1 MSMLGATNHLWH
13 NVFWKFNKKKRR
25 TVMFIPD
32 VINTLLMGLIF
43 MVIIVTIVR
52 PFVLNL
58 VGQAASNSDMQ
69 RAAIDAVER
78 EMIRKAELFE
88 AQRADK
94 IKYQMML
101 LEKPEKPKP
110 KPVIEPEPEPEVV
123 PEPEPVAEVVP
134 EPEAPAEPEVVA
146 EEVPAVEEPS
156 EVLEETPAEVA
167 DAPEAAAETADEGE
181 PLGEGEIE
189 IREGESLAEIKERIR
204 KEQQKAKKP
213 TIPPELLNSANSYED
228 KVGVVRMVVQ
238 SDQARVAAAIRGM
251 IQITK

>member
-1 MSMLGATNHLWH
+1 
-13 NVFWKFNKKKRR
+13 
-25 TVMFIPD
+25 MFIPD

-43 MVIIVTIVR
+43 MVVIVTIVR

-58 VGQAASNSDMQ
+58 VGQAASNSEMQ
-69 RAAIDAVER
+69 KAAIAAVER
-78 EMIRKAELFE
+78 EMMRKAELFE

-123 PEPEPVAEVVP
+123 PEPVAEEVPEPVAEVQP
-134 EPEAPAEPEVVA
+134 EVVEEPAPEVAEAPAEETAPEA
-146 EEVPAVEEPS
+146 
-156 EVLEETPAEVA
+156 
-167 DAPEAAAETADEGE
+167 APEAAAEGSEDASEAE
-181 PLGEGEIE
+181 EAEEALAEGEIE
-189 IREGESLAEIKERIR
+189 IREGETLAEIKERIR

-213 TIPPELLNSANSYED
+213 TIPPELLNTANSYED

-238 SDQARVAAAIRGM
+238 TDQSRVASVIRGM
-251 IQITK
+251 IQINK

>member
-1 MSMLGATNHLWH
+1 
-13 NVFWKFNKKKRR
+13 
-25 TVMFIPD
+25 MFIPD

-43 MVIIVTIVR
+43 MVVIVTIIR

-58 VGQAASNSDMQ
+58 VGDPVSNSDLQ
-69 RAAIDAVER
+69 KAAIDAVER

-101 LEKPEKPKP
+101 LEVPEKPKP
-110 KPVIEPEPEPEVV
+110 KPVVEPEPEPEVV
-123 PEPEPVAEVVP
+123 PEPVAEVVP
-134 EPEAPAEPEVVA
+134 EPVVEVAPEPAPEPEVVQEPEPQP
-146 EEVPAVEEPS
+146 EEVAV
-156 EVLEETPAEVA
+156 EETPAEPEPVVA
-167 DAPEAAAETADEGE
+167 EAAEEAPESDEAV
-181 PLGEGEIE
+181 PEGEIE

-238 SDQARVAAAIRGM
+238 SDQSRVAAVIRGM
-251 IQITK
+251 IQVK

>member
-1 MSMLGATNHLWH
+1 
-13 NVFWKFNKKKRR
+13 
-25 TVMFIPD
+25 MFIPD

-43 MVIIVTIVR
+43 MVVIVTIVR
-52 PFVLNL
+52 PFVLNM

-110 KPVIEPEPEPEVV
+110 KPKPVVESEPEVV
-123 PEPEPVAEVVP
+123 PEPVAVVEPEPVAEVQP
-134 EPEAPAEPEVVA
+134 EVVEVPAEPEV
-146 EEVPAVEEPS
+146 AVEEAAP
-156 EVLEETPAEVA
+156 EVA
-167 DAPEAAAETADEGE
+167 VEEAAAEASAEPAEDEE
-181 PLGEGEIE
+181 ALAEGEIE
-189 IREGESLAEIKERIR
+189 IREGESLAEIKDRIR

-238 SDQARVAAAIRGM
+238 ADQSRVASVIRGM
-251 IQITK
+251 IQVSK

>member
-1 MSMLGATNHLWH
+1 
-13 NVFWKFNKKKRR
+13 
-25 TVMFIPD
+25 MFIPD

-43 MVIIVTIVR
+43 MVVIVTIVR

-69 RAAIDAVER
+69 KAAIDAVER
-78 EMIRKAELFE
+78 EMMRKAELFE
-88 AQRADK
+88 AQRAEK

-110 KPVIEPEPEPEVV
+110 KPVIEPEPEEV
-123 PEPEPVAEVVP
+123 PEPVAEVVP
-134 EPEAPAEPEVVA
+134 EPVVEETPVEEVAIEEVVETPLEEFAA
-146 EEVPAVEEPS
+146 EEMAEDTSDQVVTEEPAVEE
-156 EVLEETPAEVA
+156 
-167 DAPEAAAETADEGE
+167 EALA
-181 PLGEGEIE
+181 EGEIE

-238 SDQARVAAAIRGM
+238 ADQTRVASVIRSM
-251 IQITK
+251 IQVGK

>member
-1 MSMLGATNHLWH
+1 
-13 NVFWKFNKKKRR
+13 
-25 TVMFIPD
+25 MFIPD

-43 MVIIVTIVR
+43 MVVIVTIVR

-58 VGQAASNSDMQ
+58 VGEAASNSDMQ
-69 RAAIDAVER
+69 KAAIDAVER

-101 LEKPEKPKP
+101 LEKPEKPKL
-110 KPVIEPEPEPEVV
+110 KPVVEPEPEVV
-123 PEPEPVAEVVP
+123 PEPVAEVVP
-134 EPEAPAEPEVVA
+134 EVVETPVVEETPAVEEVVEAPAEEAVA
-146 EEVPAVEEPS
+146 ETVTEDTIAQVPSDEP
-156 EVLEETPAEVA
+156 PAEE
-167 DAPEAAAETADEGE
+167 DE
-181 PLGEGEIE
+181 PLAEGEIE

-213 TIPPELLNSANSYED
+213 TIPPELLNTANSYED

-238 SDQARVAAAIRGM
+238 ADQSRVASVIRGM
-251 IQITK
+251 IQIGK

>member
-1 MSMLGATNHLWH
+1 
-13 NVFWKFNKKKRR
+13 
-25 TVMFIPD
+25 MFIPD

-52 PFVLNL
+52 PFVLNM

-69 RAAIDAVER
+69 KAAIDAVER

-123 PEPEPVAEVVP
+123 PEPVAEVVP
-134 EPEAPAEPEVVA
+134 EPEAPAEPEVA
-146 EEVPAVEEPS
+146 EEVPVVEEPS
-156 EVLEETPAEVA
+156 DVLEEATAEVA
-167 DAPEAAAETADEGE
+167 DAPEAAAETADEDE

>member
-1 MSMLGATNHLWH
+1 
-13 NVFWKFNKKKRR
+13 
-25 TVMFIPD
+25 MFIPD

-43 MVIIVTIVR
+43 MVVIVTIVR

-58 VGQAASNSDMQ
+58 VGQAVSNSDMQ
-69 RAAIDAVER
+69 KAAIDAVER

-88 AQRADK
+88 AQRAEK

-110 KPVIEPEPEPEVV
+110 KPVVEPEPEEV
-123 PEPEPVAEVVP
+123 PEPVAEVAP
-134 EPEAPAEPEVVA
+134 EPEVTETPVEEVAVEEAVEAPVDEVVA
-146 EEVPAVEEPS
+146 EEAAADDANAQATTDEA
-156 EVLEETPAEVA
+156 PAEE
-167 DAPEAAAETADEGE
+167 EA
-181 PLGEGEIE
+181 LGEGEIE

-213 TIPPELLNSANSYED
+213 TIPPELLNTANSYED

-238 SDQARVAAAIRGM
+238 ADQSRVASVIRGM
-251 IQITK
+251 IQVGK

>member
-1 MSMLGATNHLWH
+1 
-13 NVFWKFNKKKRR
+13 
-25 TVMFIPD
+25 MFIPD

-43 MVIIVTIVR
+43 MVVIVTIVR

-58 VGQAASNSDMQ
+58 VGEAASNSDMQ
-69 RAAIDAVER
+69 KAAIAAVER
-78 EMIRKAELFE
+78 ELIRKAELFE

-110 KPVIEPEPEPEVV
+110 KPVVEPEVK
-123 PEPEPVAEVVP
+123 PVAEVVP
-134 EPEAPAEPEVVA
+134 EVEEIPVA
-146 EEVPAVEEPS
+146 EEAAPIE
-156 EVLEETPAEVA
+156 EVA
-167 DAPEAAAETADEGE
+167 DTPVDEVQAASEAETAEATTDESPAE
-181 PLGEGEIE
+181 EEEALAEGEIE
-189 IREGESLAEIKERIR
+189 IREGESLAEIKDRIR

-238 SDQARVAAAIRGM
+238 ADQSRVASVIRGM
-251 IQITK
+251 IQIGK

>member
-1 MSMLGATNHLWH
+1 
-13 NVFWKFNKKKRR
+13 
-25 TVMFIPD
+25 MFIPD

-52 PFVLNL
+52 PFVLNM

-69 RAAIDAVER
+69 KAAIDAVER

-110 KPVIEPEPEPEVV
+110 KPVIEPEPEVV
-123 PEPEPVAEVVP
+123 PEPVAVVEPEPVVEVQPEVVEEPAVP
-134 EPEAPAEPEVVA
+134 EVAVEDPAPEAPAEEAVAVAVA
-146 EEVPAVEEPS
+146 EPVEE
-156 EVLEETPAEVA
+156 EEALA
-167 DAPEAAAETADEGE
+167 
-181 PLGEGEIE
+181 EGEIE
-189 IREGESLAEIKERIR
+189 IREGESLAEIKDRIR

-238 SDQARVAAAIRGM
+238 ADQSRVASVIRGM
-251 IQITK
+251 IQVGK

>member
-1 MSMLGATNHLWH
+1 
-13 NVFWKFNKKKRR
+13 
-25 TVMFIPD
+25 MFIPD

-43 MVIIVTIVR
+43 MVVIVTIVR

-58 VGQAASNSDMQ
+58 VGQAASNSEMQ
-69 RAAIDAVER
+69 KAAIAAVER

-110 KPVIEPEPEPEVV
+110 KPVVEPEPEVV
-123 PEPEPVAEVVP
+123 PEPVAEVVP
-134 EPEAPAEPEVVA
+134 EPVAEVQPEV
-146 EEVPAVEEPS
+146 VEEPS
-156 EVLEETPAEVA
+156 TPEVAEASIEETAQESVPEEVA
-167 DAPEAAAETADEGE
+167 EAPADEAQAQE
-181 PLGEGEIE
+181 ALAEGEIE
-189 IREGESLAEIKERIR
+189 IREGETLAEIKERIR

-213 TIPPELLNSANSYED
+213 TIPPELLNTANSYED

-238 SDQARVAAAIRGM
+238 TDQSRVASVIRGM
-251 IQITK
+251 IQVGK

>member
-1 MSMLGATNHLWH
+1 
-13 NVFWKFNKKKRR
+13 
-25 TVMFIPD
+25 MFIPD

-43 MVIIVTIVR
+43 MVVIVTIIR

-58 VGQAASNSDMQ
+58 VGDPVSNSDLQ
-69 RAAIDAVER
+69 KAAIDAVER

-101 LEKPEKPKP
+101 LEVPEKPKP
-110 KPVIEPEPEPEVV
+110 KPVVEPEPEPEVV
-123 PEPEPVAEVVP
+123 PEPVAEVVP
-134 EPEAPAEPEVVA
+134 EPVVEVAPEPAPEPEVVQEPEPQPEEVAVEEAPAEPEPVVA
-146 EEVPAVEEPS
+146 EAAEE
-156 EVLEETPAEVA
+156 
-167 DAPEAAAETADEGE
+167 APESDEAV
-181 PLGEGEIE
+181 PEGEID

-238 SDQARVAAAIRGM
+238 SDQSRVAAVIRGM
-251 IQITK
+251 IQVK

>member
-1 MSMLGATNHLWH
+1 
-13 NVFWKFNKKKRR
+13 
-25 TVMFIPD
+25 MFIPD

-43 MVIIVTIVR
+43 MVVIVTIIR

-69 RAAIDAVER
+69 KAAIAAVER
-78 EMIRKAELFE
+78 EMMRKAELFE
-88 AQRADK
+88 AQRAEK

-110 KPVIEPEPEPEVV
+110 TPVVEPEPEEV
-123 PEPEPVAEVVP
+123 PEPVAEVVP
-134 EPEAPAEPEVVA
+134 EPVAEVVPEPVVEPEVVEEPVPETPVEEVA
-146 EEVPAVEEPS
+146 VEEVPAEAVPETTVAEDSSEEEQP
-156 EVLEETPAEVA
+156 EEELP
-167 DAPEAAAETADEGE
+167 
-181 PLGEGEIE
+181 EGEIE

-238 SDQARVAAAIRGM
+238 SDQSRVASVIRSM
-251 IQITK
+251 IQVGK

>member
-1 MSMLGATNHLWH
+1 
-13 NVFWKFNKKKRR
+13 
-25 TVMFIPD
+25 MFIPD

-43 MVIIVTIVR
+43 MVVIVTIVR
-52 PFVLNL
+52 PFVLNM

-110 KPVIEPEPEPEVV
+110 KPVIEPEPEVV
-123 PEPEPVAEVVP
+123 PEPVAVVEPEPVAEVQP
-134 EPEAPAEPEVVA
+134 EVVEVPAEPEVAVEDA
-146 EEVPAVEEPS
+146 APEVAVEEVAAEAS
-156 EVLEETPAEVA
+156 AEPAEDEEALA
-167 DAPEAAAETADEGE
+167 D
-181 PLGEGEIE
+181 GEIE
-189 IREGESLAEIKERIR
+189 IREGESLAEIKDRIR

-238 SDQARVAAAIRGM
+238 ADQSRVASVIRGM
-251 IQITK
+251 IQVGK

>member
-1 MSMLGATNHLWH
+1 
-13 NVFWKFNKKKRR
+13 
-25 TVMFIPD
+25 MFIPD

-43 MVIIVTIVR
+43 MVVIVTIIR

-58 VGQAASNSDMQ
+58 VGDPVSNSDLQ
-69 RAAIDAVER
+69 KAAIDAVER

-101 LEKPEKPKP
+101 LEVPEKPKP
-110 KPVIEPEPEPEVV
+110 KPVVEPEPEVV
-123 PEPEPVAEVVP
+123 PEPVAEVVP
-134 EPEAPAEPEVVA
+134 EPVVEVAPEPVAEPEVVVEEPVPEPQPEVVAAEEAPAEPEPVVA
-146 EEVPAVEEPS
+146 DTSEDEPEEA
-156 EVLEETPAEVA
+156 LA
-167 DAPEAAAETADEGE
+167 D
-181 PLGEGEIE
+181 GEIE

-238 SDQARVAAAIRGM
+238 SDQSRVAAVIRGM
-251 IQITK
+251 IQVK